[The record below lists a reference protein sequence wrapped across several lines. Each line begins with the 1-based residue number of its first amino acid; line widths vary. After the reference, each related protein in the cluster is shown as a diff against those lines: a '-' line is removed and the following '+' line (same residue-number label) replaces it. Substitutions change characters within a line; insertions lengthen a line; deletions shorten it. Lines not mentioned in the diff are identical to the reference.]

1 MLMKNIQKRQ
11 IFALLLALLI
21 YISFGFNLRVIS
33 LEEYSSKDSSSNM
46 FSFPS
51 LDSAIIAAGIG
62 LAGVVGSSVLANN
75 QAKISNRREKWEILF
90 NSLEWFGRD
99 PFLRSTAISVVETK
113 WEYHDDFR
121 KRWASIFISQAIYIL
136 KSSANNKKGSE
147 LSIEK
152 LNLYRIMDLLTNT
165 KDRTNIN
172 AASKDNYF
180 SRDLTLQEL
189 KFMIDALKEYR
200 DNNNDFL
207 YIGDEVINS
216 WIMLL
221 QSHVQMRFSD
231 QAIDVAGQQVL
242 KSDWEVTPASI
253 QNLLLSLAKKYK

>member
-1 MLMKNIQKRQ
+1 MHDQ
-11 IFALLLALLI
+11 
-21 YISFGFNLRVIS
+21 
-33 LEEYSSKDSSSNM
+33 YSSKTSGSNILNL
-46 FSFPS
+46 PS

-136 KSSANNKKGSE
+136 KSSANNKNGSE

-152 LNLYRIMDLLTNT
+152 LNLYRVMNLLTNT
-165 KDRTNIN
+165 KARTDIN
-172 AASKDNYF
+172 AVNEENYF
-180 SRDLTLQEL
+180 SADLTLQEL
-189 KFMIDALKEYR
+189 NFMINALKEYKE
-200 DNNNDFL
+200 NNNNFL
-207 YIGDEVINS
+207 HIGNEVINS
-216 WIMLL
+216 WILLL
-221 QSHVQMRFSD
+221 QSYIQMRFSN
-231 QAIDVAGQQVL
+231 QAIDVADQQVL
-242 KSDWEVTPASI
+242 KSDWEVIPTSI
-253 QNLLLSLAKKYK
+253 QNLLLSLAEKYEQLNKK

>member
-1 MLMKNIQKRQ
+1 MQIKIIKWWH
-11 IFALLLALLI
+11 IFAFLVVSLI
-21 YISFGFNLRVIS
+21 YASFGFNLRFIS
-33 LEEYSSKDSSSNM
+33 SKEYSSINSESNI
-46 FSFPS
+46 FSIPS

-136 KSSANNKKGSE
+136 KSSANNKNGSE

-152 LNLYRIMDLLTNT
+152 LNLYRIMNLLTNT
-165 KDRTNIN
+165 KDRTDIN
-172 AASKDNYF
+172 AVSEENYF
-180 SRDLTLQEL
+180 STDLTLQEL
-189 KFMIDALKEYR
+189 KFIIDALKEYR
-200 DNNNDFL
+200 ENNNDFL
-207 YIGDEVINS
+207 HIGDEVINS

-221 QSHVQMRFSD
+221 HSHIQLRFSN

-242 KSDWEVTPASI
+242 KIDWEVTPTSI
-253 QNLLLSLAKKYK
+253 QNLLLSLAEKYK